1 MSTTSV
7 IAHAGLSDV
16 GRVRQEN
23 EDHWFADPKMGLY
36 LVADGMGG
44 ALAGG
49 LASKA
54 VAEVL
59 PRLLRQK
66 LEDIRRLDDPA
77 ATRQVLAALREMS
90 NRLRKESRG
99 KPSIDGLGSTVVL
112 ALVAQQ
118 QALVAH
124 LGDSRA
130 YLLHDRRLEQ
140 LTKDHSICQ
149 LLVDC
154 GEITPEEARS
164 HPARGQLTR
173 FVGMCD
179 GPLPEANAVELAPG
193 DRLLL
198 CSDGLSGMLGHDQLT
213 DILNRQPGPLEA
225 CNALVAAANEAG
237 GKDNITVVV
246 VSVSRGDLSS
256 LL

>member
-1 MSTTSV
+1 MSA
-7 IAHAGLSDV
+7 IAHAGRSDV

-23 EDHWFADPKMGLY
+23 EDHWFADPEMGLY

-44 ALAGG
+44 ARAGG

-54 VAEVL
+54 VVEVL

-66 LEDIRRLDDPA
+66 LKGIRHLDDPA
-77 ATRQVLAALREMS
+77 ATAQVLAALREMS
-90 NRLRKESRG
+90 DRLQNESRG
-99 KPSIDGLGSTVVL
+99 KPGISGLGSTVVL
-112 ALVAQQ
+112 VLVSDRQS
-118 QALVAH
+118 LVAH
-124 LGDSRA
+124 MGDSRA

-140 LTKDHSICQ
+140 LTKDHSMCQ

-154 GEITPEEARS
+154 GEITPEEMKS

-173 FVGMCD
+173 FVGMRD
-179 GPLPEANAVELAPG
+179 KPLPEARVAMLAPG

-198 CSDGLSGMLGHDQLT
+198 CTDGLSGMLSKEQLT
-213 DILNRQPGPLEA
+213 DLLNQQSSPEEA
-225 CNALVAAANEAG
+225 CQALVAAANEAG

-246 VSVSRGDLSS
+246 VSLPDGNPSS
-256 LL
+256 SH